1 MEFLKFFESDWDTS
15 ATIPGSFDPVLVI
28 LSVLI
33 ASLAAYAALGFAAHV
48 NASDHVVTRRKWLVA
63 GAVAMG
69 IGIWA
74 MHFIGMLA
82 LILPLNVTYDLPTTY
97 FSAVP
102 VMIVSGIALSMI
114 SRTSLSSW
122 QLIVGGVLVGLGIS
136 TMLFTGLAAMRTSA
150 EMFYDPTW
158 FSLSVIVA
166 VALTTLSLRIHRLV
180 SSGSEKWREHRAKV
194 GAAVVMGCSF
204 SGVHYAGMASVHFVS
219 TGASPTTRMPLDP
232 VVLGMVIALSAALIL
247 VLAIMISVVD
257 RRMMV
262 MTDSERISRSRM
274 IEAIESISEGFCLYS
289 LNDELVVCNRMYT
302 ELIYSGVSDIKQG
315 MPFERV
321 IRSAAELG
329 LIPEAIGREEAW
341 VAQRLEQRRNPEGP
355 IVEQRTDGSWFQI
368 NERRIEH
375 VGTAAVY
382 TDITSL
388 KQAEISL
395 HEGQQQL
402 QQATDRA
409 QEMARLAE
417 RANDAKS
424 EFLANMS
431 HEIRTPMNGVI
442 GMTGL
447 LQDTQLSSEQ
457 RDYVHQAKAS
467 AETLL
472 TIINDILDFSKMEAG
487 KLTIEPLAFDL
498 QVTVEE
504 MAETMAASAE
514 SKGIELAV
522 LYGSDLPVRFIGD
535 PGRIRQVLTNLVSNA
550 IKFTSEGQVLVN
562 IQSEEQT
569 KESVRLR
576 ISIEDSG
583 MGIPQERLE
592 RIFDKFTQADASTT
606 RYFGGTGLGLAISR
620 QLVELMNGTIQVTS
634 QADKGST
641 FSFTLPLPL
650 DLNPP
655 EEATIPDIDLA
666 GIRALVVDDNEVNRR
681 VLNEH
686 LTAWKVHTS
695 VVASGDAA
703 LSTLRTAQMDGRPF
717 EIAILDFQMPGM
729 DGADLGRAI
738 KADPHIAETAMI
750 MLTSIGRRGEASQFA
765 EIGFDAYLIKPV
777 RKYQLRDTIAT
788 VWERR
793 RQKAGSPMV
802 TRHTIAEAQA
812 QNPNRPDPERRR
824 FNARV
829 LVAEDNVV
837 NQKVAARMLEKFGC
851 RVDVA
856 ANGREAIELLEILPY
871 DVLFLDC
878 QMPEMDGFETTDA
891 IRNRKDAIQA
901 MPIVALTA
909 NALQGERKRCLD
921 AGMDDYISKPVAMSD
936 FETMLHRWAPDTQP
950 EAGAS
955 EREATNAETT
965 DSGTPAIAPG
975 AIATRGEALE
985 ESAPELDETVIESLR
1000 ELDDDGTFL
1009 PGLLEKFREGVSEHL
1024 KVARQAIVSD
1034 DMVALRAA
1042 AHFLRGSSTNVG
1054 ARKLATLCQEIEEAD
1069 HPLQNKKDMTA
1080 MVNETEQEYN
1090 RVQHA
1095 LGELVKGSPT

>member
-1 MEFLKFFESDWDTS
+1 MEYLKFFENGWDASNTVL
-15 ATIPGSFDPVLVI
+15 GSFDPVLVI
-28 LSVLI
+28 LSILI
-33 ASLAAYAALGFAAHV
+33 ASLAAYAALCFAAQV
-48 NASDHVVTRRKWLVA
+48 NASDQVATKRKWLVA

-82 LILPLNVTYDLPTTY
+82 LILPLNVTYDLQTTY
-97 FSAVP
+97 FSALP
-102 VMIVSGIALSMI
+102 VMIVSGLALSMI

-122 QLIVGGVLVGLGIS
+122 QLIVGGVLVGLGIN
-136 TMLFTGLAAMRTSA
+136 TMHFSGLSAMRTSA

-158 FSLSVIVA
+158 FTLSIIIA
-166 VALTTLSLRIHRLV
+166 VALTTLSIRIHRLV
-180 SSGSEKWREHRAKV
+180 SSGSEKWRGHRAKV
-194 GAAVVMGCSF
+194 GAAVVMGCSL
-204 SGVHYAGMASVHFVS
+204 SGVHYTGMASVHFVS
-219 TGASPTTRMPLDP
+219 TGGSLTTRMPLDP

-257 RRMMV
+257 SRMMV

-274 IEAIESISEGFCLYS
+274 IEAIESISEGFCLYD
-289 LNDELVVCNRMYT
+289 LNDELVVCNKMYT
-302 ELIYSGVSDIKQG
+302 ELIFAGISDIKQG

-341 VAQRLEQRRNPEGP
+341 VAQRLEQHRNPEGP
-355 IVEQRTDGSWFQI
+355 LVEHRTDGSWFQI

-375 VGTAAVY
+375 VGTVAVY

-388 KQAEISL
+388 KQAEMSL
-395 HEGQQQL
+395 QVV
-402 QQATDRA
+402 TDHA

-447 LQDTQLSSEQ
+447 LQDTDLNSEQ

-504 MAETMAASAE
+504 TAETLAASAE

-522 LYGSDLPVRFIGD
+522 LYGSDVPVRFIGD

-550 IKFTSEGQVLVN
+550 IKFTSEGQVLINV
-562 IQSEEQT
+562 QSEGQT
-569 KESVRLR
+569 EETVRLR

-583 MGIPQERLE
+583 IGIPQERLQH
-592 RIFDKFTQADASTT
+592 IFEKFTQADASTT

-620 QLVELMNGTIQVTS
+620 QLVELMDGTIEVTS
-634 QADKGST
+634 QADQGST

-655 EEATIPDIDLA
+655 EDATIPDIDLA
-666 GIRALVVDDNEVNRR
+666 GIRTLIVDDNEVNQK
-681 VLNEH
+681 VLSEH
-686 LTAWKVHTS
+686 LSAWRVHTS

-703 LSTLRTAQMDGRPF
+703 LSTLRAAEADGRPY
-717 EIAILDFQMPGM
+717 EIAILDYQMPGM

-738 KADPHIAETAMI
+738 KADPHISETVMV
-750 MLTSIGRRGEASQFA
+750 MLTSIGHRGEASQLA

-777 RKYQLRDTIAT
+777 RKGQLRDSMAA

-793 RQKAGSPMV
+793 RQKADRPLV
-802 TRHTIAEAQA
+802 TRHTIAEANA
-812 QNPNRPDPERRR
+812 QHPNRPEADRQH

-856 ANGREAIELLEILPY
+856 ANGREAIEMLDILPY

-921 AGMDDYISKPVAMSD
+921 AGMDDYISKPVTMSD
-936 FETMLHRWAPDTQP
+936 FATMLERWAPDTRP
-950 EAGAS
+950 EASARGGES
-955 EREATNAETT
+955 TSIETT
-965 DSGTPAIAPG
+965 ARG
-975 AIATRGEALE
+975 ALNTASDDLDVPDLLE
-985 ESAPELDETVIESLR
+985 ESTPELDEAVIESLR

-1009 PGLLEKFREGVSEHL
+1009 PGLLRKFKEGVIEHL
-1024 KVARQAIVSD
+1024 EAARQAIAMD

-1054 ARKLATLCQEIEEAD
+1054 AQRMAELCREIEETDSPAQGD
-1069 HPLQNKKDMTA
+1069 QNMAT
-1080 MVNETEQEYN
+1080 MVNETEKEYH
-1090 RVQHA
+1090 RVLHA
-1095 LGELVKGSPT
+1095 LSELMKGDRT